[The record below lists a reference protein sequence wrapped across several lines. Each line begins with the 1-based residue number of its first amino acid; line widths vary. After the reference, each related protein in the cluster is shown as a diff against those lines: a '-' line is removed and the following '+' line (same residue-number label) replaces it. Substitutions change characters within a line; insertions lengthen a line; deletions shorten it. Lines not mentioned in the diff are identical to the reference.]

1 MSPKKRLLI
10 AFGVLAVFAIIVT
23 VSVTQSRQAR
33 IEVQTAKVER
43 LPELLA
49 KVSASGEIKPKEF
62 VELQAEIVGVIT
74 ELFVKEGDFVE
85 RGELLV
91 RIDPT
96 QSQAEARA
104 QRAILESS
112 QFDATRQKQQIVL
125 QEVSL
130 LREEANVRATQ
141 AEVERAKQ
149 ALELAKNDFERDQQL
164 FEENLIS
171 RGQYERARNERVA
184 ANAALL
190 SAQAREEQA
199 RASLRVAQVVLE
211 QNRTSYSSSLQ
222 RVEQN
227 RAILSRAEDS
237 LSKTNIR
244 SPLTGVI
251 TQLNVEIG
259 ERAVPGTLN
268 NPSATIMVIAD
279 LSVIEAEIEVDET
292 DIIDV
297 RLGQIAE
304 IKVDAL
310 PDQPL
315 RGVVTEVGSSAIQ
328 KPGQTQ
334 EAKDFK
340 VAIRLDSPP
349 TSLKPGLSC
358 TSEITTAT
366 RNDILAIPIQ
376 ALATREFEVDIEG
389 NPIIQ
394 TDEERRKQRDEG
406 EEEDKEPDLKDFMG
420 VFVVESGRAQFRPT
434 STGIAGATK
443 IEIRSGL
450 EAGETIITG
459 SYKALRTLRPGDRV
473 EAKKSDERSS

>member
-1 MSPKKRLLI
+1 MSPKKRLII
-10 AFGVLAVFAIIVT
+10 AFSVLGVIAAIIA
-23 VSVTQSRQAR
+23 VSATQSRQAR
-33 IEVQTAKVER
+33 IQVQTGKVER
-43 LPELLA
+43 LAELKA
-49 KVSASGEIKPKEF
+49 TVSASGEIKPKEF

-85 RGELLV
+85 KGDLLV

-104 QRAILESS
+104 QRAMLESS
-112 QFDATRQKQQIVL
+112 QFDASRQDQQIAL
-125 QEVSL
+125 QQVSL

-141 AEVERAKQ
+141 AEVERARQ
-149 ALELAKNDFERDQQL
+149 ALELAKNDFARDQQL
-164 FEENLIS
+164 FEDNLIS
-171 RGQYERARNERVA
+171 RGQYERARNEKVG

-190 SAQAREEQA
+190 SAHAREEQA
-199 RASLRVAQVVLE
+199 RASLGVAQVVLE
-211 QNRTSYSSSLQ
+211 QNRISYSSSLQ

-227 RAILSRAEDS
+227 KAILSRVEDS

-304 IKVDAL
+304 ITVDAL
-310 PDQPL
+310 PEQPL

-328 KPGQTQ
+328 KAGQSQ

-340 VAIRLDSPP
+340 VAIRLESPP
-349 TSLKPGLSC
+349 SSLRPGLSC
-358 TSEITTAT
+358 TADITTAT
-366 RNDILAIPIQ
+366 RNEVLAIPIQ
-376 ALATREFEVDIEG
+376 ALATREFEVDFEG

-394 TDEERRKQRDEG
+394 SDEERREARANG
-406 EEEDKEPDLKDFMG
+406 VEEDKEPDLKDFMG
-420 VFVVESGRAQFRPT
+420 VFVVESGRAQFRPA

-443 IEIRSGL
+443 IEVQSGL
-450 EAGETIITG
+450 EAGQTIITG

-473 EAKKSDERSS
+473 DVQKTDRSS

>member
-1 MSPKKRLLI
+1 MSPKKRLII
-10 AFGVLAVFAIIVT
+10 AFSVLGVIAAIIA

-33 IEVQTAKVER
+33 IQVQTGKVER
-43 LPELLA
+43 LAELKA
-49 KVSASGEIKPKEF
+49 TVSASGEIKPKEF

-85 RGELLV
+85 KGDLLV

-104 QRAILESS
+104 QRAMLESS
-112 QFDATRQKQQIVL
+112 QFDASRQDQQIAL
-125 QEVSL
+125 QQVSL

-141 AEVERAKQ
+141 AEVERARQ
-149 ALELAKNDFERDQQL
+149 ALELAKNDFARDQQL
-164 FEENLIS
+164 FEDNLIS
-171 RGQYERARNERVA
+171 RGQYERARNEKVG

-199 RASLRVAQVVLE
+199 RASLSVAQVVLE
-211 QNRTSYSSSLQ
+211 QNRISYSSSLQ

-227 RAILSRAEDS
+227 KAILSRVEDS

-304 IKVDAL
+304 ITVDAL
-310 PDQPL
+310 PEQPL

-328 KPGQTQ
+328 KAGQSQ

-340 VAIRLDSPP
+340 VAIRLESPP
-349 TSLKPGLSC
+349 SSLRPGLSC
-358 TSEITTAT
+358 TADITTAT
-366 RNDILAIPIQ
+366 RNEVLAIPIQ
-376 ALATREFEVDIEG
+376 ALATREFEVDFEG

-394 TDEERRKQRDEG
+394 SDEARREARANG
-406 EEEDKEPDLKDFMG
+406 VEEDKEPDLKDFMG
-420 VFVVESGRAQFRPT
+420 VFVVESGRAQFRPAI
-434 STGIAGATK
+434 TGIAGATK
-443 IEIRSGL
+443 IEVQSGL
-450 EAGETIITG
+450 EAGQTIITG

-473 EAKKSDERSS
+473 DVQKTDRSS